1 MAGQVRLI
9 NQQKVETLKIKVKQ
23 NQVTILDQMGLKIE
37 VENDKETLTLI
48 NKLMGSNSSQI
59 SLQGYQYKKT
69 QKTFED
75 NFQNLR
81 LKEKALLAWFT

>member
-1 MAGQVRLI
+1 MIR
-9 NQQKVETLKIKVKQ
+9 KH
-23 NQVTILDQMGLKIE
+23 
-37 VENDKETLTLI
+37 LI

-59 SLQGYQYKKT
+59 RKVYKVINTKT